1 MERLND
7 VIKGLKC
14 CPMGFCIPHCPY
26 HEIGGE
32 TDTGAC
38 KAQLFKDAAEMLEA
52 QDKRY
57 QSLLDITAKLAVF
70 VRNNYVE
77 QNAESTER
85 SGQDDT

>member
-1 MERLND
+1 MEKLND

-32 TDTGAC
+32 TDTRAC
-38 KAQLFKDAAEMLEA
+38 KTQLFRDVAEMLEA
-52 QDKRY
+52 LDERY

-70 VRNNYVE
+70 VRDNYVE
-77 QNAESTER
+77 RNAESTER